1 MGLGA
6 RVRAMG
12 RANLVEVSGGHHR
25 EEMVLRLQRDVAG
38 EHLVRVRVRVSGQG
52 QGQGKG

>member
-1 MGLGA
+1 MGA

-12 RANLVEVSGGHHR
+12 RANLVEVGGGHHR

-52 QGQGKG
+52 RGQG

>member
-52 QGQGKG
+52 RGQG